1 MMTPEALAEIE
12 KEKRAAYDDAV
23 TALARLQQANDRHHM
38 AKAGQGANAYNR
50 VQTLHSRWRE
60 WAEGLLDER
69 RNGVDDGDL
78 DRYLRDQ
85 LTRRMDLAPL
95 TLGAVEA
102 DVAAWQ
108 AATFPAGTLR
118 GQAAHLLKEAK
129 ELAQA
134 AEAFAKRKDEP
145 VPEWLTDA
153 IAEDE
158 RVAAELK
165 EEIADVFM
173 MLVAVSR
180 TARIHLGRA
189 VADKLKINKGR
200 TWGTPG
206 PDGAIHHVKPLGF
219 CKGCGEAIAEHTITH
234 DCKTGPNAKPRAA
247 VVDEPIVDT
256 LHKAG
261 TGQMSNLRGT
271 FCGLHVDCEAAD
283 AKRMEKDGQPADHV
297 GRHPK

>member
-38 AKAGQGANAYNR
+38 AKAGQARNEHNR
-50 VQTLHSRWRE
+50 LWTLHSRWRT
-60 WAEGLLDER
+60 WAEAL
-69 RNGVDDGDL
+69 VADL
-78 DRYLRDQ
+78 PTDTNDAEADRLLRDQ
-85 LTRRMDLAPL
+85 LMRRMDLAPL

-102 DVAAWQ
+102 EVATWQ
-108 AATFPAGTLR
+108 AATFPTGTLK

-129 ELAQA
+129 ELALA

-158 RVAAELK
+158 RVAADLK

-173 MLVAVSR
+173 LLVAIAR
-180 TARIHLGRA
+180 TSRIHLGRA

-206 PDGAIHHVKPLGF
+206 PDGAIHHVKTETTWAGPLMQL
-219 CKGCGEAIAEHTITH
+219 ERVVPPAQ
-234 DCKTGPNAKPRAA
+234 P
-247 VVDEPIVDT
+247 VDEPIVDT
-256 LHKAG
+256 LHKAATGVIRPAYCETDGCMLTAGHAGDHDG
-261 TGQMSNLRGT
+261 TMP
-271 FCGLHVDCEAAD
+271 F
-283 AKRMEKDGQPADHV
+283 
-297 GRHPK
+297 